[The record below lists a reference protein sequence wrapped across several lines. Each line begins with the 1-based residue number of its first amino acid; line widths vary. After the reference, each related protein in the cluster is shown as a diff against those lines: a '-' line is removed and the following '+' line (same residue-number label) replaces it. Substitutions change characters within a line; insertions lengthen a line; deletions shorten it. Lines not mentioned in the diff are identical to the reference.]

1 MRLVV
6 DANVLF
12 SFFKR
17 TSATRHFI
25 LSHPEIEFF
34 TPAYVLEE
42 LEGHEV
48 EVKGKARIDDHILA
62 LTKQELQAYI
72 TIVPVV
78 AFKDTWEE
86 AKRISPD
93 PDDAPYLAVALA
105 IGCAL
110 WSNDK
115 ELKEKQSKVTVLS
128 TAELLALIS

>member
-1 MRLVV
+1 MKLVV

-17 TSATRHFI
+17 RSATRRFI
-25 LSHPEIEFF
+25 LSHPEIEFI

-42 LEGHEV
+42 LKRHET
-48 EVKGKARIDDHILA
+48 EIKARARIDDRVLA
-62 LTKQELQAYI
+62 LTKRELQAYLA
-72 TIVPVV
+72 IVPVEK
-78 AFKDTWEE
+78 FKETWRE
-86 AKRISPD
+86 AIQLSPD

-105 IGCAL
+105 LGCTI

-128 TAELLALIS
+128 TAELLSLLS

>member
-17 TSATRHFI
+17 TSATRRFI
-25 LSHPEIEFF
+25 LSHPEIEFV

-48 EVKGKARIDDHILA
+48 EIKAKARIDDRVLA
-62 LTKQELQAYI
+62 LTKKELQAYLAL
-72 TIVPVV
+72 VPVE
-78 AFKDTWEE
+78 AFKDMWEE

-105 IGCAL
+105 LGCAL

-128 TAELLALIS
+128 TAELLALAS